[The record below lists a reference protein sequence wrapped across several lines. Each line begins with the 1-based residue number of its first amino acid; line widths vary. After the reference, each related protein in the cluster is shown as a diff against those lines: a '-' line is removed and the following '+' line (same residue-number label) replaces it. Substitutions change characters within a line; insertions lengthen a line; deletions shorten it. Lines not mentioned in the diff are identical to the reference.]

1 MELLK
6 KCVTF
11 LHEALTEDGKGSCSR
26 LMSFAMVMSAIVW
39 VTYLILRTKVIP
51 DMAGP
56 TMWASG
62 GALHYGVNKASE
74 IAGAIRGTSPS
85 ASPSTSQSKP

>member
-26 LMSFAMVMSAIVW
+26 LMSFTMVMSAIVW
-39 VTYLILRTKVIP
+39 VTYLIIRTKALP
-51 DMAGP
+51 DLGGP

-74 IAGAIRGTSPS
+74 IVGAIRGTSPS
-85 ASPSTSQSKP
+85 TSPSTSQPKP